1 MIDTPILFT
10 PRPRANHTK
19 PWNAD
24 DIEELA
30 ALIFASKSI
39 PQIAQLL
46 GRSQEAVRT
55 KARDLDFLP
64 KRPRRKSVSSASAIS
79 F

>member
-1 MIDTPILFT
+1 MTDTPILFT
-10 PRPRANHTK
+10 TRPRVNHTK
-19 PWNAD
+19 PWHAD

-30 ALIFASKSI
+30 ALIFEGKSI
-39 PQIAQLL
+39 PQIAVAL

-64 KRPRRKSVSSASAIS
+64 KRPRRKTVSSASAIS
-79 F
+79 I